1 MFVGEAGDSC
11 RKHTCLRLFLGWCFP
26 IEHLLLRDL
35 QQVTAILRQ
44 QIEGVGDV
52 GDVFDVGLFEA
63 EAVEGFQQVA
73 GGAQA
78 LDGAF
83 EDVLRVGR
91 CVDDQGLGVG
101 EVGFEGAV
109 AIGGELIPSCHVL
122 ILNCFERSHR
132 IVTKRQEATV
142 FGLVNR

>member
-1 MFVGEAGDSC
+1 MVHKWQAKPIGSQLAKGLALNG
-11 RKHTCLRLFLGWCFP
+11 RFP

-44 QIEGVGDV
+44 QVQGVGDV
-52 GDVFDVGLFEA
+52 GNVFDVGLFEA
-63 EAVEGFQQVA
+63 EAVEGFEQVA

-83 EDVLRVGR
+83 EDVLGIGL

-101 EVGFEGAV
+101 EVGFE
-109 AIGGELIPSCHVL
+109 
-122 ILNCFERSHR
+122 
-132 IVTKRQEATV
+132 
-142 FGLVNR
+142 